1 MLTAMTEVQGLHP
14 VAAIA
19 AVAVLAATPAWLARM
34 RPSFAP
40 EVIREEALLGLCL
53 LGLVVASVPG
63 VTDGWQAAANLTIQ
77 PATPGPTTPVP
88 TWTLALVGTATAL
101 GGVSSL
107 WSRR

>member
-1 MLTAMTEVQGLHP
+1 V
-14 VAAIA
+14 
-19 AVAVLAATPAWLARM
+19 

-40 EVIREEALLGLCL
+40 EVLREEALLGLCL
-53 LGLVVASVPG
+53 IGLVVAIVPG

-88 TWTLALVGTATAL
+88 TWTLALVGSAMAL
-101 GGVSSL
+101 GAVYSL